1 MPGQAALYLLSATQ
15 ILSLLKDDLITVED
29 YAHSLLHRIDQR
41 NDIVKAWAYLD
52 MPTEFGCSLYQ
63 GNQPSFDSSAVSILR
78 NAGALIFG
86 KTTTS
91 ELTWLNSGPQTTN
104 PHDVNRTP
112 GGSSTGSA
120 AAVAD
125 FQVPLSIGTQTGG
138 SLIRPASYTGIFA
151 MKPTYDAISLEGQKI
166 CSISLDTLGFFARS
180 IEDLQLL
187 ADVFSLKNTHP
198 HKIIPIREPRIAFMQ
213 TPMWDQAGPGTI
225 NAMDTAF
232 TILHNRGIKVDQVLF
247 PPEYTNPK
255 MLIENFNTIYETEAQ
270 SSFRQEYNMDKS
282 KLHPEIRALVET
294 PSYAPQEHSQ
304 ALDYFTRIRKSSL
317 LPSSPNTTQFSPP
330 ASQTKHLSSIHMP
343 VLNIPAFV
351 GPNKMPIG
359 LSFIA
364 ASFCDQRL
372 LHVAKSIADPLM
384 SDGGWKIDLP
394 V

>member
-1 MPGQAALYLLSATQ
+1 MH
-15 ILSLLKDDLITVED
+15 V
-29 YAHSLLHRIDQR
+29 
-41 NDIVKAWAYLD
+41 D
-52 MPTEFGCSLYQ
+52 MPTKFGCSLYQ

-112 GGSSTGSA
+112 GGTSTGSA

-125 FQVPLSIGTQTGG
+125 FQVPLSIGTQTSG

-151 MKPTYDAISLEGQKI
+151 MKPTCNAISLEGQKI

-225 NAMDTAF
+225 NAMNTTF
-232 TILHNRGIKVDQVLF
+232 TILHNRGIKVDQVPF

-255 MLIENFNTIYETEAQ
+255 ILTQNFNTIYETEAQ

-294 PSYAPQEHSQ
+294 PSCTSQ
-304 ALDYFTRIRKSSL
+304 
-317 LPSSPNTTQFSPP
+317 
-330 ASQTKHLSSIHMP
+330 
-343 VLNIPAFV
+343 
-351 GPNKMPIG
+351 
-359 LSFIA
+359 
-364 ASFCDQRL
+364 
-372 LHVAKSIADPLM
+372 
-384 SDGGWKIDLP
+384 
-394 V
+394 